1 MKFVLLKHFTKIWK
15 RKEEPEV
22 NPTNT
27 QFHGKVIR
35 FEDCE
40 RINRERFRSKE
51 TTNINAKNQVY
62 AALSVN
68 ILATSVG
75 ASIGWVSPSISFLQS
90 QETTLDRT
98 LNSDELSWLGGLLP
112 LGALIGTFLFA
123 WLSEKYGRFWILW
136 LTAFPQIISWLC
148 IIYATHVEHLYIAR
162 VLAGLCMGGTFALI
176 PVYISEISNSNIR
189 GTLNSFFLL
198 SINFGTL
205 LIFIIGNYLSYNL
218 ISRVNIILPVLFA
231 IIFLFFPETPYYL
244 LKCGKNKKAENSLK
258 FLRGCRAKEQTPEV
272 IKSEILQI
280 AKKVE
285 ENENTRKTSLLMDE
299 LKLRSTQKALC
310 YGIVLVLVNQLCGC
324 MAFINYTSDIFMRS
338 GSTLSP
344 SISAIIVATI
354 QLLGSGVSVLI
365 TEKVSRKLLYS
376 LSCCATIFG
385 LLAFGTHGFIK
396 GFLDIAQFDW
406 IPIASMSLVIFAA
419 SLGIL
424 PLTFIMLSELLP
436 MRIRSYGVSICTGI
450 LWFTAFVL
458 LRFFPTAVDIF
469 QLHGCMFIF
478 CVITF
483 MGMIFVIA
491 FVPETKNKTPE
502 EIEKQLQ

>member
-1 MKFVLLKHFTKIWK
+1 MKFVLFKHFTKIWRGK
-15 RKEEPEV
+15 DDSVE
-22 NPTNT
+22 NAANM
-27 QFHGKVIR
+27 QFHGKVVR

-40 RINRERFRSKE
+40 RINRERFSTKE
-51 TTNINAKNQVY
+51 TTKINAKNQVY

-68 ILATSVG
+68 ILAMSVG

-90 QETTLDRT
+90 QETTLDLT

-123 WLSEKYGRFWILW
+123 WLSEKFGRFWILW
-136 LTAFPQIISWLC
+136 LTALPQIISWLC
-148 IIYATHVEHLYIAR
+148 IIYASLVEHLYIAR
-162 VLAGLCMGGTFALI
+162 LLAGLCMGGTFALI

-205 LIFIIGNYLSYNL
+205 LIFIVGNYMSYNL
-218 ISRVNIILPVLFA
+218 TSKANIVLPVSFA

-258 FLRGCRAKEQTPEV
+258 FLRGCRAIEQTPEV

-285 ENENTRKTSLLMDE
+285 ENENTKKSSLFVNE
-299 LKLRSTQKALC
+299 LKLRSTQKAL
-310 YGIVLVLVNQLCGC
+310 YFGIVLVLVNQLCGC
-324 MAFINYTSDIFMRS
+324 FAFINYTSDIFLKS

-344 SISAIIVATI
+344 SLSAIIVAII
-354 QLLGSGVSVLI
+354 QLIGSGASVFL
-365 TEKVSRKLLYS
+365 TEKISRKLLYS
-376 LSCCATIFG
+376 TSCCTTMLG
-385 LLAFGTHGFIK
+385 LLAFGTHGLLK
-396 GFLDIAQFDW
+396 GFLDITQFDW

-436 MRIRSYGVSICTGI
+436 LRIRSFGVSFCTGI
-450 LWFTAFVL
+450 LWFVAFLL
-458 LRFFPTAVDIF
+458 LRFFPTAVEIF

-478 CVITF
+478 CLITF

-491 FVPETKNKTPE
+491 FVPETKNKTAE
-502 EIEKQLQ
+502 EIEKQLR